1 MNNLG
6 VYKMRQLSVWI
17 AVIFSLTSPALYAE
31 ITVINENQHIAIVA
45 DNDSTGDGNINMY
58 SSGNLAMT
66 INDSVTDINYGLNVD
81 GATDL
86 NSTLTVDGATTID
99 NNLVVNGTI
108 SQGTGNDLKFN
119 APGNGVLNEN
129 SGAISLSA
137 GENSGSNGSITLDA
151 NGTGGSIRLE
161 AGANTSTLNLADQS
175 ITANTSGVITLTAT
189 GANGG
194 AFITLDPSLSQSS
207 NLNGKSQ
214 DDQSLLI
221 YTTASSGS
229 AGDID
234 LISAD
239 DIEIT
244 AIDNISLDAADDI
257 ELYGDDVE
265 VYALEDLE
273 MLAMRL
279 GGATNNIDTDEP
291 LTTGYGGVL
300 AIQGKDTNRY
310 IADSNGKIVLLDAS
324 LPDSDWD
331 GGVSGNYSA
340 ESIAA
345 GTTGQ
350 FLVGDAQGNMRGL
363 VIQENKTTLSGGQN
377 AASLT
382 LDTRG
387 ATFSNPTTGA
397 PIQVH
402 GVADGT
408 ADFDAVNV
416 RQLYS
421 GLAAVMAA
429 STPELRLEPGKSS
442 AAFGVGLYGGHS
454 GVGFGVGHMFDNNT
468 VLTFSAGKAAYSEPA
483 YKASFSW
490 TW

>member
-1 MNNLG
+1 
-6 VYKMRQLSVWI
+6 MRQLSASI
-17 AVIFSLTSPALYAE
+17 AVIFSLTSSALYAE

-86 NSTLTVDGATTID
+86 NSTLTVDGAADLNSTLTVDGATDLNSTLTVDGAADLNSTLTVDGATTI
-99 NNLVVNGTI
+99 T
-108 SQGTGNDLKFN
+108 
-119 APGNGVLNEN
+119 
-129 SGAISLSA
+129 
-137 GENSGSNGSITLDA
+137 GSITQTAGNIDFTTA
-151 NGTGGSIRLE
+151 SDGSIKM
-161 AGANTSTLNLADQS
+161 STA
-175 ITANTSGVITLTAT
+175 

-194 AFITLDPSLSQSS
+194 AFITLDPSSSQSS

-214 DDQSLLI
+214 DDQSVLI

-244 AIDNISLDAADDI
+244 AIDDIYLDAADDV
-257 ELYGDDVE
+257 EVYGDDVE

-279 GGATNNIDTDEP
+279 GGATNNIDTNEP

-324 LPDSDWD
+324 LSDSDWD

-377 AASLT
+377 AASLA

>member
-1 MNNLG
+1 
-6 VYKMRQLSVWI
+6 MRQLSAWI
-17 AVIFSLTSPALYAE
+17 AVIFSLTSSALFAD
-31 ITVINENQHIAIVA
+31 IDQINSVNIIA
-45 DNDSTGDGNINMY
+45 DNDDQNPTTEGIFFE
-58 SSGNLAMT
+58 SSGFTAASIKKDT
-66 INDSVTDINYGLNVD
+66 TDIYNNLNVDGTADLNSTLTVDGAADLNSTLTVD

-86 NSTLTVDGATTID
+86 NSTLTVDGAADLNSTLTVDGATTI
-99 NNLVVNGTI
+99 T
-108 SQGTGNDLKFN
+108 
-119 APGNGVLNEN
+119 
-129 SGAISLSA
+129 
-137 GENSGSNGSITLDA
+137 GSITQTAGNIDFTTA
-151 NGTGGSIRLE
+151 SDGSIKM
-161 AGANTSTLNLADQS
+161 STA
-175 ITANTSGVITLTAT
+175 

-194 AFITLDPSLSQSS
+194 AFITLDPSSSQSS

-214 DDQSLLI
+214 DDQSVLI

-244 AIDNISLDAADDI
+244 AIDNIYLDAADD
-257 ELYGDDVE
+257 VE
-265 VYALEDLE
+265 IYAIQDLE
-273 MLAMRL
+273 ILAMRL
-279 GGATNNIDTDEP
+279 GGETTNTDTATE
-291 LTTGYGGVL
+291 LTGYGGIL

-310 IADSNGKIVLLDAS
+310 IADANGKIVLLDNT
-324 LPDSDWD
+324 DDWD
-331 GGVSGNYSA
+331 GQFNSGNPMKDSA
-340 ESIAA
+340 ETVAA
-345 GTTGQ
+345 GTTAQ
-350 FLVGDAQGNMRGL
+350 LLVGDVQGNMRGL
-363 VIQENKTTLSGGQN
+363 VVQENKTTLSGGQN

>member
-1 MNNLG
+1 
-6 VYKMRQLSVWI
+6 MRQISAGI
-17 AVIFSLTSPALYAE
+17 AVIFSLTSSALYAE
-31 ITVINENQHIAIVA
+31 ITVITENQHIAIVA

-86 NSTLTVDGATTID
+86 NSTLTVDGAADLNSTLTVDGATTI
-99 NNLVVNGTI
+99 T
-108 SQGTGNDLKFN
+108 
-119 APGNGVLNEN
+119 
-129 SGAISLSA
+129 
-137 GENSGSNGSITLDA
+137 GSITQTAGNIDFTTA
-151 NGTGGSIRLE
+151 SDGSIKM
-161 AGANTSTLNLADQS
+161 STA
-175 ITANTSGVITLTAT
+175 

-194 AFITLDPSLSQSS
+194 AFITLDPSSSQSS

-214 DDQSLLI
+214 IDQSVLI

-244 AIDNISLDAADDI
+244 AIDNIYLDAADD
-257 ELYGDDVE
+257 VE
-265 VYALEDLE
+265 IYAIQDLE
-273 MLAMRL
+273 ILAMRL
-279 GGATNNIDTDEP
+279 GGETANTDTETE
-291 LTTGYGGVL
+291 LTGYGGIL

-310 IADSNGKIVLLDAS
+310 IADANGKIVLLDNT
-324 LPDSDWD
+324 DDWD
-331 GGVSGNYSA
+331 GQFNSGNPMKDSA
-340 ESIAA
+340 ETVAA
-345 GTTGQ
+345 GTTAQ
-350 FLVGDAQGNMRGL
+350 LLVGDVQGNMRGL
-363 VIQENKTTLSGGQN
+363 VVQENKTTLSGGQN

>member
-1 MNNLG
+1 
-6 VYKMRQLSVWI
+6 MRQLSASI
-17 AVIFSLTSPALYAE
+17 AVIFSLTSSALYAE

-86 NSTLTVDGATTID
+86 NSTLTVDGAADLNSTLTVDGATTI
-99 NNLVVNGTI
+99 T
-108 SQGTGNDLKFN
+108 
-119 APGNGVLNEN
+119 
-129 SGAISLSA
+129 
-137 GENSGSNGSITLDA
+137 GSITQTAGNIDFTTA
-151 NGTGGSIRLE
+151 SDGSIKM
-161 AGANTSTLNLADQS
+161 STA
-175 ITANTSGVITLTAT
+175 

-194 AFITLDPSLSQSS
+194 AFITLDPSSSQSS

-214 DDQSLLI
+214 DDQSVLI

-244 AIDNISLDAADDI
+244 AIDNIYLDAADD
-257 ELYGDDVE
+257 VE
-265 VYALEDLE
+265 IYAIQDLE
-273 MLAMRL
+273 ILAMRL
-279 GGATNNIDTDEP
+279 GGETTNTDTATE
-291 LTTGYGGVL
+291 LTGYGGIL

-310 IADSNGKIVLLDAS
+310 IADANGKIVLLDNT
-324 LPDSDWD
+324 DDWD
-331 GGVSGNYSA
+331 GQFNSGNPMKDSA
-340 ESIAA
+340 ETVAA
-345 GTTGQ
+345 GTTAQ
-350 FLVGDAQGNMRGL
+350 LLVGDVQGNMRGL
-363 VIQENKTTLSGGQN
+363 VVQENKTTLSGGQN

>member
-1 MNNLG
+1 
-6 VYKMRQLSVWI
+6 MRQLSAWI
-17 AVIFSLTSPALYAE
+17 AVIFSLTSSALYAE

-86 NSTLTVDGATTID
+86 NSTLTVDGAADLNSTLTVDGATDLNSTLTVDGAADLNSTLTVDGATTI
-99 NNLVVNGTI
+99 T
-108 SQGTGNDLKFN
+108 
-119 APGNGVLNEN
+119 
-129 SGAISLSA
+129 
-137 GENSGSNGSITLDA
+137 GSITQTAGNIDFTTA
-151 NGTGGSIRLE
+151 SDGSIKM
-161 AGANTSTLNLADQS
+161 STA
-175 ITANTSGVITLTAT
+175 

-194 AFITLDPSLSQSS
+194 AFITLDPSSSQSS

-214 DDQSLLI
+214 DDQSVLI

-244 AIDNISLDAADDI
+244 AIDNIYLDAADD
-257 ELYGDDVE
+257 VE
-265 VYALEDLE
+265 IYAIQDLE
-273 MLAMRL
+273 ILAMRL
-279 GGATNNIDTDEP
+279 GGETTNTDTATE
-291 LTTGYGGVL
+291 LTGYGGIL

-310 IADSNGKIVLLDAS
+310 IADANGKIVLLDNT
-324 LPDSDWD
+324 DDWD
-331 GGVSGNYSA
+331 GQFNSGNPMKDSA
-340 ESIAA
+340 ETVAA
-345 GTTGQ
+345 GTTAQ
-350 FLVGDAQGNMRGL
+350 LLVGDVQGNMRGL
-363 VIQENKTTLSGGQN
+363 VVQENKTTLSGGQN
-377 AASLT
+377 AASLA

>member
-1 MNNLG
+1 
-6 VYKMRQLSVWI
+6 MRQLSAWI
-17 AVIFSLTSPALYAE
+17 AVIFSLTSSALYAE

-86 NSTLTVDGATTID
+86 NSTLTVDGAADLNSTLTVDGATDLNSTLTVDGAADLNSTLTVDGATTI
-99 NNLVVNGTI
+99 T
-108 SQGTGNDLKFN
+108 
-119 APGNGVLNEN
+119 
-129 SGAISLSA
+129 
-137 GENSGSNGSITLDA
+137 GSITQTAGNIDFTTA
-151 NGTGGSIRLE
+151 SDGSIKM
-161 AGANTSTLNLADQS
+161 STA
-175 ITANTSGVITLTAT
+175 

-194 AFITLDPSLSQSS
+194 AFITLDPSSSQSS

-214 DDQSLLI
+214 DDQSVLI

-244 AIDNISLDAADDI
+244 AIDNIYLDAADD
-257 ELYGDDVE
+257 VE
-265 VYALEDLE
+265 IYAIQDLE
-273 MLAMRL
+273 ILAMRL
-279 GGATNNIDTDEP
+279 GGETANTDTETE
-291 LTTGYGGVL
+291 LTGYGGIL

-310 IADSNGKIVLLDAS
+310 IADANGKIVLLDNT
-324 LPDSDWD
+324 DDWD
-331 GGVSGNYSA
+331 GQFNSGNPMKDSA
-340 ESIAA
+340 ETVAA
-345 GTTGQ
+345 GTTAQ
-350 FLVGDAQGNMRGL
+350 LLVGDVQGNMRGL
-363 VIQENKTTLSGGQN
+363 VVQENKTTLSGGQN
-377 AASLT
+377 AASLA

>member
-1 MNNLG
+1 
-6 VYKMRQLSVWI
+6 MRQLSASI
-17 AVIFSLTSPALYAE
+17 AVIFSLTSSALYAE

-86 NSTLTVDGATTID
+86 NSTLTVDGAADLNSTLTVDGATDLNSTLTVDGAADLNSTLTVDGATTI
-99 NNLVVNGTI
+99 T
-108 SQGTGNDLKFN
+108 
-119 APGNGVLNEN
+119 
-129 SGAISLSA
+129 
-137 GENSGSNGSITLDA
+137 GSITQTAGNIDFTTA
-151 NGTGGSIRLE
+151 SDGSIKM
-161 AGANTSTLNLADQS
+161 STA
-175 ITANTSGVITLTAT
+175 

-194 AFITLDPSLSQSS
+194 AFITLDPSSSQSS

-214 DDQSLLI
+214 DDQSVLI

-244 AIDNISLDAADDI
+244 AIDNIYLDAADD
-257 ELYGDDVE
+257 VE
-265 VYALEDLE
+265 IYAIQDLE
-273 MLAMRL
+273 ILAMRL
-279 GGATNNIDTDEP
+279 GGETANTDTETE
-291 LTTGYGGVL
+291 LTGYGGIL

-310 IADSNGKIVLLDAS
+310 IADANGKIVLLDNT
-324 LPDSDWD
+324 DDWD
-331 GGVSGNYSA
+331 GQFNSGNPMKDSA
-340 ESIAA
+340 ETVAA
-345 GTTGQ
+345 GTTAQ
-350 FLVGDAQGNMRGL
+350 LLVGDVQGNMRGL
-363 VIQENKTTLSGGQN
+363 VVQENKTTLSGGQN

>member
-1 MNNLG
+1 
-6 VYKMRQLSVWI
+6 MRQLSAWI
-17 AVIFSLTSPALYAE
+17 AVIFSLTSSALYAE

-86 NSTLTVDGATTID
+86 NSTLTVDGAADLNSALTVDGATDLNSTLTVDGAADLNSTLTVDGATTI
-99 NNLVVNGTI
+99 T
-108 SQGTGNDLKFN
+108 
-119 APGNGVLNEN
+119 
-129 SGAISLSA
+129 
-137 GENSGSNGSITLDA
+137 GSITQTAGNIDFTTA
-151 NGTGGSIRLE
+151 SDGSIKM
-161 AGANTSTLNLADQS
+161 STA
-175 ITANTSGVITLTAT
+175 

-194 AFITLDPSLSQSS
+194 AFITLDPSSSQSS

-214 DDQSLLI
+214 DDQSVLI

-244 AIDNISLDAADDI
+244 AIDNIYLDAADD
-257 ELYGDDVE
+257 VE
-265 VYALEDLE
+265 IYAIQDLE
-273 MLAMRL
+273 ILAMRL
-279 GGATNNIDTDEP
+279 GGETANTDTETE
-291 LTTGYGGVL
+291 LTGYGGIL

-310 IADSNGKIVLLDAS
+310 IADANGKIVLLDS
-324 LPDSDWD
+324 TDDWD
-331 GGVSGNYSA
+331 GQFNSGNPMKDSA
-340 ESIAA
+340 ETVAA
-345 GTTGQ
+345 GTTAQ
-350 FLVGDAQGNMRGL
+350 LLVGDVQGNMRGL
-363 VIQENKTTLSGGQN
+363 VVQENKTTLSGGQN

-387 ATFSNPTTGA
+387 ATFSNPTTAA

>member
-1 MNNLG
+1 
-6 VYKMRQLSVWI
+6 MRQLSAWI
-17 AVIFSLTSPALYAE
+17 AVIFSLTSSALYAE

-86 NSTLTVDGATTID
+86 NSTLTVDGATYLNSTLTVDGATDLNSTLTVDGAADLNSTLTVDGATTI
-99 NNLVVNGTI
+99 T
-108 SQGTGNDLKFN
+108 
-119 APGNGVLNEN
+119 
-129 SGAISLSA
+129 
-137 GENSGSNGSITLDA
+137 GSITQTAGNIDFTTA
-151 NGTGGSIRLE
+151 SDGSIKM
-161 AGANTSTLNLADQS
+161 STA
-175 ITANTSGVITLTAT
+175 

-194 AFITLDPSLSQSS
+194 AFITLDPSSSQSS

-214 DDQSLLI
+214 DDQSVLI

-244 AIDNISLDAADDI
+244 AIDNIYLDAADD
-257 ELYGDDVE
+257 VE
-265 VYALEDLE
+265 IYAIQDLE
-273 MLAMRL
+273 ILAMRL
-279 GGATNNIDTDEP
+279 GGETTNTDTATE
-291 LTTGYGGVL
+291 LTGYGGIL

-310 IADSNGKIVLLDAS
+310 IADANGKIVLLDNT
-324 LPDSDWD
+324 DDWD
-331 GGVSGNYSA
+331 GQFNSGNPMKDSA
-340 ESIAA
+340 ETVAA
-345 GTTGQ
+345 GTTAQ
-350 FLVGDAQGNMRGL
+350 LLVGDVQGNMRGL
-363 VIQENKTTLSGGQN
+363 VVQENKTTLSGGQN
-377 AASLT
+377 AASLA

>member
-1 MNNLG
+1 
-6 VYKMRQLSVWI
+6 MRQLSAWI
-17 AVIFSLTSPALYAE
+17 AVIFSLTSSALYAE

-86 NSTLTVDGATTID
+86 NSTLTVDGAADLNSALTVDGATDLNSTLTVDGAADLNSTLTVDGATTI
-99 NNLVVNGTI
+99 T
-108 SQGTGNDLKFN
+108 
-119 APGNGVLNEN
+119 
-129 SGAISLSA
+129 
-137 GENSGSNGSITLDA
+137 GSITQTAGNIDFTTA
-151 NGTGGSIRLE
+151 SDGSIKM
-161 AGANTSTLNLADQS
+161 STA
-175 ITANTSGVITLTAT
+175 

-194 AFITLDPSLSQSS
+194 AFITLDPSSSQSS

-214 DDQSLLI
+214 DDQSVLI

-244 AIDNISLDAADDI
+244 AIDNIYLDAADD
-257 ELYGDDVE
+257 VE
-265 VYALEDLE
+265 IYAIQDLE
-273 MLAMRL
+273 ILAMRL
-279 GGATNNIDTDEP
+279 GGETANTDTETE
-291 LTTGYGGVL
+291 LTGYGGIL

-310 IADSNGKIVLLDAS
+310 IADANGKIVLLDNT
-324 LPDSDWD
+324 DDWD
-331 GGVSGNYSA
+331 GQFNSGNPMKDSA
-340 ESIAA
+340 ETVAA
-345 GTTGQ
+345 GTTAQ
-350 FLVGDAQGNMRGL
+350 LLVGDVQGNMRGL
-363 VIQENKTTLSGGQN
+363 VVQENKTTLSGGQN
-377 AASLT
+377 AASLA

>member
-1 MNNLG
+1 
-6 VYKMRQLSVWI
+6 MRQLSAGI
-17 AVIFSLTSPALYAE
+17 AVIFSLTSSALYAE
-31 ITVINENQHIAIVA
+31 ITVITENQHIAIVA

-86 NSTLTVDGATTID
+86 NSTLTVDGAADLNSALTVDGATDLNSTLTVDGAADLNSTLTVDGATTI
-99 NNLVVNGTI
+99 T
-108 SQGTGNDLKFN
+108 
-119 APGNGVLNEN
+119 
-129 SGAISLSA
+129 
-137 GENSGSNGSITLDA
+137 GSITQTAGNIDFTTA
-151 NGTGGSIRLE
+151 SDGSIKM
-161 AGANTSTLNLADQS
+161 STA
-175 ITANTSGVITLTAT
+175 

-194 AFITLDPSLSQSS
+194 AFITLDPSSSQSS
-207 NLNGKSQ
+207 NLNGKSR
-214 DDQSLLI
+214 DDQSVLI

-244 AIDNISLDAADDI
+244 AIDNISLDAADD
-257 ELYGDDVE
+257 VE
-265 VYALEDLE
+265 IYAIQDLE
-273 MLAMRL
+273 ILAMRL
-279 GGATNNIDTDEP
+279 GGETANTDTETE
-291 LTTGYGGVL
+291 LTGYGGIL

-310 IADSNGKIVLLDAS
+310 IADANGKIVLLDS
-324 LPDSDWD
+324 TDDWD
-331 GGVSGNYSA
+331 GQFNSGNPMKDSA
-340 ESIAA
+340 ETVAA
-345 GTTGQ
+345 GTTAQ
-350 FLVGDAQGNMRGL
+350 LLVGDVQGNMRGL
-363 VIQENKTTLSGGQN
+363 VVQENKTTLSGGQN

-387 ATFSNPTTGA
+387 ATFSNPTTAA